1 MRFVLEGPGA
11 PRHDAGN
18 PIFMSNAFPKT
29 VENLNAAFQGESN
42 ASHRYAI
49 FAKTADA
56 EGHPYTARLFRAASR
71 AEAIHRDSHKAA
83 ILALGGVVKE
93 FTLGEVIPGTTA
105 ENLKVAIAGEVHER
119 DVMYPEF
126 LAIAKEEAA
135 REAIRTMTFA
145 LKVETQHA
153 CLYQAA
159 LDNLGHNA
167 DLPLYVC
174 PICGETLTE
183 LPAKSCPVCGAAAE
197 KFEKI
202 A

>member
-1 MRFVLEGPGA
+1 
-11 PRHDAGN
+11 
-18 PIFMSNAFPKT
+18 MSNAFSKT
-29 VENLNAAFQGESN
+29 IENLNAAFQGESN
-42 ASHRYAI
+42 ASHRYQA

-56 EGHPYTARLFRAASR
+56 EGHAYVARLFRAASR

-83 ILALGGVVKE
+83 ILALGGVVKD
-93 FTLGEVIPGTTA
+93 FTLGEVKPGTTA
-105 ENLKVAIAGEVHER
+105 ENLQAAIQGEIHER

-126 LAIAKEEAA
+126 LAVAKQEAA

-153 CLYQAA
+153 SLYQDA

-174 PICGETLTE
+174 PVCGDTFTT
-183 LPAKSCPVCGAAAE
+183 LPAKSCPVCGEAVGS
-197 KFEKI
+197 FEQI